1 MKKISTAS
9 FIIAAIFS
17 SAVSANHHSGGCAE
31 KYKQYHHK
39 PYSNSYI
46 HHGAMPIYK
55 HPHYQK
61 MPRYFKPSRGYHNPY
76 RMNKHNSMSY
86 DRHATGMQA
95 YSTNANSSD
104 AQGDAS
110 NNSNNVSI
118 ENMSFNSPVIKV
130 KKGSTVTWKNN
141 CQFNHD
147 VVANDGSFKSE
158 LLKPGDTF
166 SQKFDKAGTFN
177 YYCSVHPSMKAQ
189 VIVED

>member
-61 MPRYFKPSRGYHNPY
+61 MPRYYKPSRGYHNPY

-86 DRHATGMQA
+86 DRQHSGVQVYKSRSEDKISCRFCFPCTSLISSKYFTR
-95 YSTNANSSD
+95 YSNSKKFSEEGID
-104 AQGDAS
+104 R
-110 NNSNNVSI
+110 
-118 ENMSFNSPVIKV
+118 ELSP
-130 KKGSTVTWKNN
+130 N
-141 CQFNHD
+141 
-147 VVANDGSFKSE
+147 
-158 LLKPGDTF
+158 
-166 SQKFDKAGTFN
+166 
-177 YYCSVHPSMKAQ
+177 
-189 VIVED
+189 